1 MSFWK
6 RLKNIGSKVGPG
18 IVTGASD
25 DDPSGILTYL
35 QSGFAFGFRTL
46 WLALVNLPFMISIQ
60 EMSARLGYATDKG
73 LARLI
78 KEHFRPGI
86 LRFVATTSI
95 IVIVVNIGADLL
107 AVGTVLRELVGWPVA
122 VWLFITAGVILLFT
136 ISLSYPKFAAVLKWL
151 TLSLL
156 FYVAVAFVIHI
167 DWLTAL
173 KATVWPQIAW
183 NKDFVELMA
192 AFFGTTVSPYLFFW
206 QASEEVEDREESSRE
221 RKLKRFLVTKNELK
235 HLRRDTAVGMIFSEV
250 TTWFIVV
257 SAAGLFFAHGP
268 TQILSFAQA
277 SEVLRP
283 LLGPLAFVAFAL
295 GIVGTGLLAVPV
307 LAGSVGYILSE
318 MFGWAEGM
326 NKTWREAR
334 SFYLVI
340 VAATAVGLALNL
352 FGFDPVRLLIA
363 TAVLYTIITPP
374 LVWVIIKLANKKE
387 VLGDR
392 TNTPWANFWAY
403 LTLLFSIFVAAAY
416 LIVTFL

>member
-1 MSFWK
+1 MSFGK
-6 RLKNIGSKVGPG
+6 RLKNIGAKIGPG

-78 KEHFRPGI
+78 KEHFHPSV
-86 LRFVATTSI
+86 LRLVAITSV
-95 IVIVVNIGADLL
+95 IVITVNIGADLL
-107 AVGTVLRELVGWPVA
+107 AVGSVIHELVGYPVA
-122 VWLFITAGVILLFT
+122 VWLFIVAGVILFFT
-136 ISLSYPKFAAVLKWL
+136 IFLSYPKFTAVLKWL
-151 TLSLL
+151 TLSLF
-156 FYVAVAFVIHI
+156 FYVAAAFVIHI
-167 DWLTAL
+167 DWPSAL
-173 KATVWPQIAW
+173 KATIWPQITW
-183 NKDFVELMA
+183 SKDFVELMA

-206 QASEEVEDREESSRE
+206 QASEEVEDREETMRE

-235 HLRRDTAVGMIFSEV
+235 HLRRDTAVGMLFSEV

-257 SAAGLFFAHGP
+257 AAAGLFFAHGP
-268 TQILSFAQA
+268 QTILNFAQA

-295 GIVGTGLLAVPV
+295 GIIGTGLLAIPV

-326 NKTWREAR
+326 EKTWREAR

-352 FGFDPVRLLIA
+352 FGFDPVRLLII

-374 LVWVIIKLANKKE
+374 LVWVVIKLANKKD
-387 VLGDR
+387 VLGER

-403 LTLLFSIFVAAAY
+403 LTLAFSIFVAVAY
-416 LIVTFL
+416 LAITFL